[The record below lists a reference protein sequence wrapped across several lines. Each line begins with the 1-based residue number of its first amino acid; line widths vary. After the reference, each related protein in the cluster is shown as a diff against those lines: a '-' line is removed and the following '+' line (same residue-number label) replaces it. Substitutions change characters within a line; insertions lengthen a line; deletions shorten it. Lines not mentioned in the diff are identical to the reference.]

1 MTHSFRTGR
10 TAVAAV
16 AGAAF
21 VVCAT
26 GAPARGQDLGWSI
39 DPDVHTALRVDG
51 ETFRMSGP
59 PVVRPGAAASGAVIL
74 RLPVTFART
83 GVLAT
88 DTMRRGGLFSGP
100 RIVAPAGAAM
110 AHVRYTA
117 RLLNPSAPARTATL
131 GAWCEAAPRADGRRG
146 WCLVESREGGGYT
159 YASTAIGGRGL
170 PPPDIVPEYR
180 LVAEAQ
186 VRTRP
191 DLATAPMELRF
202 TFREWDARDVDIA
215 VTLVRGDQTTDL
227 GVIDLPRATDGSARL
242 EALGAKLLLR
252 VGATARLALVEAA
265 R

>member
-1 MTHSFRTGR
+1 MRQRFRTGG
-10 TAVAAV
+10 TAVAVVVAAAVLGWTAV
-16 AGAAF
+16 A
-21 VVCAT
+21 
-26 GAPARGQDLGWSI
+26 PAQGQDLGWSI

-51 ETFRMSGP
+51 ENFRTAGP
-59 PVVRPGAAASGAVIL
+59 PVVRTGVVAGGAVIL

-83 GVLAT
+83 GVVAA

-100 RIVAPAGAAM
+100 RIVAPAGAVM

-146 WCLVESREGGGYT
+146 WCLVESRAGGGYMH
-159 YASTAIGGRGL
+159 ASTAIGGRGL

-186 VRTRP
+186 VRARP
-191 DLATAPMELRF
+191 DLATAPMELRY
-202 TFREWDARDVDIA
+202 TFREWDARNVDIA
-215 VTLVRGDQTTDL
+215 ITLVRGDQTTDL
-227 GVIDLPRATDGSARL
+227 GVIDLPRAPDGTARL
-242 EALGAKLLLR
+242 ESLGASLRLR
-252 VGATARLALVEAA
+252 VGAHDRTAIVEAA